1 MKILID
7 ECVPRPIAKFLV
19 GHSAKTAQ
27 EIGWGAYKN
36 GQLLR
41 LAENEYDL
49 FITADKNI
57 RYQQNLT
64 DRNIAILVLSTNHWE
79 TIRVNSDKIVAA
91 VEAIAPADFVEL
103 LLSLGGL

>member
-7 ECVPRPIAKFLV
+7 ECVPRPIVKFFV
-19 GHSAKTAQ
+19 SHITKTAQ
-27 EIGWGAYKN
+27 EIGWGAYNN

-41 LAENEYDL
+41 LAENEYDV

-64 DRNIAILVLSTNHWE
+64 DRKIAILVLSTNHWE
-79 TIRVNSDKIVAA
+79 TIRANSDKIIAA
-91 VEAIAPADFVEL
+91 VEAITPADFVEIL
-103 LLSLGGL
+103 LD

>member
-1 MKILID
+1 VRILID
-7 ECVPRPIAKFLV
+7 ECVPRPIIKFLP
-19 GHSAKTAQ
+19 GHIAQTAQ

-36 GQLLR
+36 GKLLR

-64 DRNIAILVLSTNHWE
+64 DRKIAILVLSTNYWE
-79 TIRVNSDKIVAA
+79 TIRLNSDKILAA

-103 LLSLGGL
+103 LLT

>member
-7 ECVPRPIAKFLV
+7 ECVPRPIIKFLV
-19 GHSAKTAQ
+19 GHIAKTAQ
-27 EIGWGAYKN
+27 EVGWGVYNN

-49 FITADKNI
+49 FITADQNI

-64 DRNIAILVLSTNHWE
+64 DRKIAILVLSTNHWE
-79 TIRVNSDKIVAA
+79 TIRLNSDNILAA
-91 VEAIAPADFVEL
+91 VEAIAPAGFVEL
-103 LLSLGGL
+103 PLA